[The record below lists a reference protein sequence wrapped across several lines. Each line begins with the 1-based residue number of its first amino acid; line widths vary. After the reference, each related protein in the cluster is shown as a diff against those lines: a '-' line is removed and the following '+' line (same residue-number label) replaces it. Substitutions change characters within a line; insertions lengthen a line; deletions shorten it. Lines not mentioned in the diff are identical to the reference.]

1 MPAEIVLVPCLSD
14 NYAVILKGSA
24 SDAVVLVDAPE
35 DGPIVQALD
44 ARGWSL
50 TDILVTHKHNDH
62 VAGLPALKERYGARI
77 FGPKAEAA
85 SIPGIDVELA
95 EGDIAKLGSW
105 AFETIATPGHTKG
118 HIVFFEPSEKW
129 LFSGD
134 TLFVMG
140 CGRLFEDTPTA
151 MWDSLSKLARLP
163 NDTKVW
169 CGHEYTVS
177 NAKFCA
183 GVLPDD
189 NAIAERL
196 RKVEAARARNE
207 PTVPTTIGAE
217 KVTNVFLRAA
227 EEKVAAALG
236 LEGSDAA
243 AVFAELR
250 ERKNRG

>member
-1 MPAEIVLVPCLSD
+1 
-14 NYAVILKGSA
+14 
-24 SDAVVLVDAPE
+24 
-35 DGPIVQALD
+35 
-44 ARGWSL
+44 
-50 TDILVTHKHNDH
+50 
-62 VAGLPALKERYGARI
+62 
-77 FGPKAEAA
+77 
-85 SIPGIDVELA
+85 
-95 EGDIAKLGSW
+95 W

-118 HIVFFEPSEKW
+118 HVVFFEPREKW

-140 CGRLFEDTPTA
+140 CGRLFEDTPAA

-163 NDTKVW
+163 NDTTVW
-169 CGHEYTVS
+169 CGHEYTAS

-189 NAIAERL
+189 AAIAERL
-196 RKVEAARARNE
+196 RKVDAARAAGQ

-227 EEKVAAALG
+227 EEKVAAAVG
-236 LEGSDAA
+236 LSADDPA